1 MSANLTVSMR
11 LRLEAKR
18 IRPSSYLVM
27 QIPSAPYNCGQ
38 EARRLTP
45 SARVARSKVDGCG
58 QIQLV
63 DQNIK
68 YSILDTTC
76 SCGSGNKRRMTV
88 KEKLVATLPPLGFI
102 VDGHTEE
109 FDFCCEDVNGYD
121 CLLTLELHPNFLY
134 AVAFVFPSPQSP
146 DSVEFDIEFPL
157 TVTAEEIYRWVFDC
171 SKRLDEPGFNYEI
184 AIDDARTTTGFALSR

>member
-1 MSANLTVSMR
+1 MWRGEEEWAHDIDGAN
-11 LRLEAKR
+11 
-18 IRPSSYLVM
+18 
-27 QIPSAPYNCGQ
+27 APYNCGQ

-184 AIDDARTTTGFALSR
+184 AIDDA

>member
-184 AIDDARTTTGFALSR
+184 AIDDARTTTDFALS

>member
-1 MSANLTVSMR
+1 
-11 LRLEAKR
+11 
-18 IRPSSYLVM
+18 
-27 QIPSAPYNCGQ
+27 
-38 EARRLTP
+38 
-45 SARVARSKVDGCG
+45 
-58 QIQLV
+58 
-63 DQNIK
+63 
-68 YSILDTTC
+68 
-76 SCGSGNKRRMTV
+76 MTV

-157 TVTAEEIYRWVFDC
+157 TVTSEEIYRWVFDC
-171 SKRLDEPGFNYEI
+171 SKRLDEPGCATRLGASDNLSETFSGP
-184 AIDDARTTTGFALSR
+184 AWQHRRRRVAPRLRRSMARAFRAFV

>member
-45 SARVARSKVDGCG
+45 SARVARSKVDGCW

-171 SKRLDEPGFNYEI
+171 SKRFRLLKET
-184 AIDDARTTTGFALSR
+184 R

>member
-1 MSANLTVSMR
+1 
-11 LRLEAKR
+11 
-18 IRPSSYLVM
+18 
-27 QIPSAPYNCGQ
+27 
-38 EARRLTP
+38 
-45 SARVARSKVDGCG
+45 
-58 QIQLV
+58 
-63 DQNIK
+63 
-68 YSILDTTC
+68 
-76 SCGSGNKRRMTV
+76 MTV

-157 TVTAEEIYRWVFDC
+157 TVTV
-171 SKRLDEPGFNYEI
+171 
-184 AIDDARTTTGFALSR
+184 DDYVNLPTGFLYAGARCVISTLWAINDLSGSLVMAKFHELWDA

>member
-1 MSANLTVSMR
+1 MWRREEEWAHDIDG
-11 LRLEAKR
+11 A
-18 IRPSSYLVM
+18 
-27 QIPSAPYNCGQ
+27 SAPYNCGQ

-121 CLLTLELHPNFLY
+121 CLLTLELHPNFLSRLLPKKFTDGFST
-134 AVAFVFPSPQSP
+134 AQRDSMNLVLIMKLPSTTPERQ
-146 DSVEFDIEFPL
+146 L
-157 TVTAEEIYRWVFDC
+157 ALLYRD
-171 SKRLDEPGFNYEI
+171 KAPIRPGKV
-184 AIDDARTTTGFALSR
+184 SRCGRSSAP